1 MKKTLAA
8 MAVLGAFAGSA
19 FAADVTVYGVVDLGL
34 NYQHQKVGD
43 ADATDKLTQYSGQNS
58 GSRFGLKGTEDLG
71 NGMKVGFVLEN
82 GFSADDGKLGQ
93 GNRLFGREANL
104 YVQSDFGTLSMGR
117 VGALSAGVGSY
128 NVVYGYTAFGTGWG
142 DTVGAK
148 SLFNLGDRDRMDN
161 TVTYV
166 TPKFGGLTAYA
177 QYSFNANGAEDAQSS
192 LNKRYAG
199 LGLKYDLGAFSTGLV
214 VDTVRNKGTDAN
226 SEDSLGVSWGASYDF
241 GVAKVLGFAQYGQN
255 ENKLGGFVGADAWIS
270 DGEGTVEAEEGMKGY
285 AVALGVAAP
294 VFGGTAFAQVNYV
307 DGESEG
313 VIDMTTQKRTA
324 EFDRWGLAAAYEYP
338 LSKRTKVY
346 GFAGY
351 NEGSI
356 DSTGKNDHVTVTT
369 KTKTAEAGFGLV
381 HKF

>member
-166 TPKFGGLTAYA
+166 TPKFGGHTAYA
-177 QYSFNANGAEDAQSS
+177 QSSFN
-192 LNKRYAG
+192 KRCAG

-214 VDTVRNKGTDAN
+214 VDTVMNKGTDAN

-270 DGEGTVEAEEGMKGY
+270 AGEGTVTAEEGMKGY

-313 VIDMTTQKRTA
+313 VINMTTQERTA

>member
-1 MKKTLAA
+1 
-8 MAVLGAFAGSA
+8 
-19 FAADVTVYGVVDLGL
+19 
-34 NYQHQKVGD
+34 
-43 ADATDKLTQYSGQNS
+43 
-58 GSRFGLKGTEDLG
+58 
-71 NGMKVGFVLEN
+71 
-82 GFSADDGKLGQ
+82 
-93 GNRLFGREANL
+93 
-104 YVQSDFGTLSMGR
+104 MGR

-148 SLFNLGDRDRMDN
+148 NLFNLGDRDRMDN

-192 LNKRYAG
+192 LNKRCAG

-214 VDTVRNKGTDAN
+214 VDTVMNKGTDAN

-255 ENKLGGFVGADAWIS
+255 EKKLGGFVGADAWIS
-270 DGEGTVEAEEGMKGY
+270 AGEGTVTAEEGMKGY

-313 VIDMTTQKRTA
+313 VINMTTQERTA

-369 KTKTAEAGFGLV
+369 KTAEAGFGLV

>member
-1 MKKTLAA
+1 
-8 MAVLGAFAGSA
+8 
-19 FAADVTVYGVVDLGL
+19 
-34 NYQHQKVGD
+34 
-43 ADATDKLTQYSGQNS
+43 
-58 GSRFGLKGTEDLG
+58 
-71 NGMKVGFVLEN
+71 
-82 GFSADDGKLGQ
+82 
-93 GNRLFGREANL
+93 
-104 YVQSDFGTLSMGR
+104 MGR

-166 TPKFGGLTAYA
+166 TPKFGGHTAYA

-192 LNKRYAG
+192 FNKRCAG

-214 VDTVRNKGTDAN
+214 VDTVMNKGTDAN

-241 GVAKVLGFAQYGQN
+241 GVAKVLGIAQYGQN

-270 DGEGTVEAEEGMKGY
+270 AGEGTVTAEEGMKGY

-307 DGESEG
+307 DRRIRRRHQHDDSRSARLNSTAG
-313 VIDMTTQKRTA
+313 VS
-324 EFDRWGLAAAYEYP
+324 P
-338 LSKRTKVY
+338 LPTNIRSASARRSMASPVITKVP
-346 GFAGY
+346 
-351 NEGSI
+351 
-356 DSTGKNDHVTVTT
+356 STRPARTIT
-369 KTKTAEAGFGLV
+369 
-381 HKF
+381 